1 MTQCGEGPQ
10 KLFWAP
16 GDPDF
21 ALVNKLLDAK
31 WRTNFAMAVKTIDDT
46 AMLTPTGVVFTC
58 PPKPVA
64 DDVGKV
70 MVLGGENDV
79 DAEVEAGFEF

>member
-1 MTQCGEGPQ
+1 M
-10 KLFWAP
+10 
-16 GDPDF
+16 
-21 ALVNKLLDAK
+21 VNKFLDAK

-64 DDVGKV
+64 DDVG
-70 MVLGGENDV
+70 EDDV
-79 DAEVEAGFEF
+79 EAEVEAGFEFEAEVVAEE